1 MASSVTVEE
10 RIEDEGFLAAFGGGR
25 RRIASVIRIV
35 HAGRARGRLVI
46 GIGLRRRGRL
56 RRGVRRQVEPTLA
69 SAASERERG
78 RAQQD
83 DGPSPACRAVIT
95 IHDKIPNAAAPYK
108 DCPSLARAGPS

>member
-10 RIEDEGFLAAFGGGR
+10 RVENEGSLAAFGGGG

-35 HAGRARGRLVI
+35 DAGRARGRLVV
-46 GIGLRRRGRL
+46 GVGLRRRGRL
-56 RRGVRRQVEPTLA
+56 RRAVRRQVEGALA
-69 SAASERERG
+69 SAAAEREHG

-83 DGPSPACRAVIT
+83 DGPSPAGRAVIT

-108 DCPSLARAGPS
+108 DCPALA